1 MMRFVGIAL
10 LSCVCA
16 AIGLQK
22 FVAYRR
28 RLDII
33 LEVER
38 FLIYMKSELTYARN
52 PMPEVFQKAADKHF
66 PHLNGWIQ
74 AMAEGLSMSSRK
86 TFAVIWRETAE
97 IHMDKALKEDAVV
110 QSFFHL
116 GEEIG
121 GRDLAGQIQN
131 LELFLRELGQTLQA
145 LKEELPVKR
154 KLYLSLGVMS
164 GLFVAVLL
172 I

>member
-1 MMRFVGIAL
+1 
-10 LSCVCA
+10 
-16 AIGLQK
+16 
-22 FVAYRR
+22 
-28 RLDII
+28 
-33 LEVER
+33 
-38 FLIYMKSELTYARN
+38 
-52 PMPEVFQKAADKHF
+52 
-66 PHLNGWIQ
+66 
-74 AMAEGLSMSSRK
+74 
-86 TFAVIWRETAE
+86 
-97 IHMDKALKEDAVV
+97 MDKALKEDAVV

>member
-1 MMRFVGIAL
+1 
-10 LSCVCA
+10 
-16 AIGLQK
+16 
-22 FVAYRR
+22 
-28 RLDII
+28 
-33 LEVER
+33 
-38 FLIYMKSELTYARN
+38 
-52 PMPEVFQKAADKHF
+52 
-66 PHLNGWIQ
+66 
-74 AMAEGLSMSSRK
+74 
-86 TFAVIWRETAE
+86 
-97 IHMDKALKEDAVV
+97 
-110 QSFFHL
+110 L